1 MNITPLQPVA
11 NATPSAAQGPADP
24 VHSRTFGQMLRDAV
38 QAVDDAQNEAD
49 EQATKLVTGEAEN
62 LHDVIIATEEAGIM
76 LSLAQ
81 QVRNRAVEAYQE
93 IMRTQI

>member
-1 MNITPLQPVA
+1 MNVTPLQPVGRI
-11 NATPSAAQGPADP
+11 TPSAQAAQESRAS
-24 VHSRTFGQMLRDAV
+24 SRTFGEMLRDAV
-38 QAVDDAQNEAD
+38 QTVDDAQNRADDEAM
-49 EQATKLVTGEAEN
+49 KLVTGEAED
-62 LHDVIIATEEAGIM
+62 LHDVIIATEEASIM

>member
-1 MNITPLQPVA
+1 MDVMPLQPVA
-11 NATPSAAQGPADP
+11 NATAPAQAGPADRA
-24 VHSRTFGQMLRDAV
+24 HSRTFGEMLRDAV

-62 LHDVIIATEEAGIM
+62 LHDVIIATEEASIM